1 MTPVFTFSNLKCCY
15 GKKTVLKNI
24 SSSIYEG
31 TLTSLIGPN
40 GSGKSTML
48 RTLAGLQKYDGVL
61 KLNGRDLKTLP
72 RRDFG
77 HTVGIVPQQMNLK
90 TPFSVY
96 EVIALGRLPY
106 QSFFAPSNTDD
117 DIIADS
123 AERADVAH
131 LLCRRVTEL
140 SGGEKQRVLFAMVMA
155 QNPDVYLLD
164 EPTSA
169 LDPSSSIRIFSIL
182 KELTEE
188 GKSVIVAAHDINMS
202 IPFSNRYI
210 SLRGGEIIAEGE
222 ASSLDENILNELYET
237 SFVQYTSDGGDTAWH
252 PKRC

>member
-1 MTPVFTFSNLKCCY
+1 M
-15 GKKTVLKNI
+15 VL
-24 SSSIYEG
+24 
-31 TLTSLIGPN
+31 
-40 GSGKSTML
+40 
-48 RTLAGLQKYDGVL
+48 
-61 KLNGRDLKTLP
+61 
-72 RRDFG
+72 
-77 HTVGIVPQQMNLK
+77 
-90 TPFSVY
+90 
-96 EVIALGRLPY
+96 
-106 QSFFAPSNTDD
+106 
-117 DIIADS
+117 
-123 AERADVAH
+123 
-131 LLCRRVTEL
+131 
-140 SGGEKQRVLFAMVMA
+140 A